1 MVTRSSLSYAL
12 LLALLSCALPL
23 FAQQGAASRELT
35 VLYTNDEHGWM
46 EGMSP
51 GQGAANL
58 YNLWR
63 EREGYREDGPFLV
76 LSGGDNWTGPAIS
89 TWVQGASMVD
99 VMNAMHYDASA
110 VGNHEF
116 DFGLDAL
123 SARASEAGFPY
134 LGANI
139 RWKATGRVPE
149 DIGIL
154 PYTIVEKNGLSIGII
169 GLTTTSTPFVT
180 MPTHVRDL
188 DFTPYAAAVREVFP
202 TLAGTDLQFLISHV
216 CMNELEPL
224 VREIVDLG
232 IDLAGGGHCNELSA
246 RKIGDTIVLGGG
258 YHFTAYASATFY
270 YDPTQDRY
278 LGTVYGTQQNRGG
291 DADRVV
297 DNIVAQWAGLS
308 AEALRETIAWNASRL
323 EQGGILDQLIIDSWL
338 AAYSDA
344 DIALTNRGGIRS
356 ALPAGEITLSA
367 IVDILPFDNTIIVA
381 EVPGKVV
388 EQALREGG
396 RPVVAGLI
404 ERNGEWFL
412 SGSNTRLMPSANYT
426 LLLNSFMYEGGNN
439 FGMVREADPNG
450 FDTGMSYSQ
459 PFTDWLKSR
468 QSTAENPL
476 SFD

>member
-1 MVTRSSLSYAL
+1 MQKRFMPTA
-12 LLALLSCALPL
+12 L
-23 FAQQGAASRELT
+23 FALSLLCSQAVLAQPEASRELT

-58 YNLWR
+58 YSLWR
-63 EREGYREDGPFLV
+63 DQHGYREDGPFLV

-123 SARASEAGFPY
+123 AARAAEAGFPY

-139 RWKATGRVPE
+139 RWKNSGKVPE

-154 PYTIVEKNGLSIGII
+154 PYAIVEKNGLRIGII

-180 MPTHVRDL
+180 MPTHVHDL
-188 DFTPYAAAVREVFP
+188 DFTGYAAAVREVFP
-202 TLAGTDLQFLISHV
+202 ALAGTDLQFLITHV
-216 CMNELEPL
+216 CMNELVPL
-224 VREIVDLG
+224 VREIADLG
-232 IDLAGGGHCNELSA
+232 IDLAGGGHCNELA
-246 RKIGDTIVLGGG
+246 AQKIGDTVILGGG

-278 LGTVYGTQQNRGG
+278 IATVFGTHRNRGAE
-291 DADRVV
+291 ADTGIN
-297 DNIVAQWAGLS
+297 DIVTAWAGLS
-308 AEALRETIAWNASRL
+308 AEVLQETVAWNASRL

-338 AAYSDA
+338 AAYPEA
-344 DIALTNRGGIRS
+344 NIAITNRGGIRA
-356 ALPAGEITLSA
+356 ALPAGEVTVA
-367 IVDILPFDNTIIVA
+367 DIVNVLPF
-381 EVPGKVV
+381 
-388 EQALREGG
+388 ALREGG
-396 RPVVAGLI
+396 RPVVAGLV
-404 ERNGEWFL
+404 EQNGEWTL
-412 SGSNTRLMPSANYT
+412 TASGQRLDLQSSYT
-426 LLLNSFMYEGGNN
+426 VMINSFMYEGGNN
-439 FGMVREADPNG
+439 FGMVRDADPDG
-450 FDTGMSYSQ
+450 FDTGMNYRQ

-468 QSTAENPL
+468 GTTARNPL
-476 SFD
+476 RP